1 MVKNL
6 VPGGTFLLNT
16 PFSKEQIWAQLP
28 TPVQQTLI
36 EKKTKFYVIDATQ
49 VARDSGMGG
58 RINTIM
64 QVCFFALSGVLPKD
78 EAIDAIKQSIIKTYG
93 KKGEEIVQMNLKAV
107 DNTLAHLHEV
117 PLTSKVNG
125 TGDFLPPVTTNAP
138 KYVREVLGK
147 LAAGLGDDLPVS
159 AFSCDGTFPTATA
172 QYEKRNLALDIPVWD
187 EAVCIQCM
195 KCVAICPHATIR
207 AKVYD
212 PKELANAPKGF
223 KATDARAPEWKGMKW
238 TLQVAAEDCTGC
250 AICVE
255 VCPAKNKTEAK
266 LKAINM
272 RSQAPLRLQE
282 RENWDFFLKLPE
294 YDRRKVKLGALR
306 QQQVLR
312 PLFEFS
318 GACAGCGET
327 PYIKMLTQLFGD
339 RAVIA
344 NATGCTSIYGGNL
357 PTTPYAKDD
366 NGRGP
371 TWCNSL
377 FEDNAEFGLG
387 FRVSIDK
394 QKEFASELLQKLAP
408 TVGQDLVDGILKANQ
423 SDEAGIYEQ
432 RERVAALKQKLQ
444 KLDAPQA
451 KLLVPLAD
459 QLVKKSVWILGGDGW
474 AYDIG
479 YGGLDHV
486 LASGRDVNVLV
497 LDTEV
502 YSNTG
507 GQCSKST
514 PRGAVAK
521 FAAGGK
527 PVGKKDLGL
536 IAMTYGHIYVASVAM
551 GYKDEQTLKA
561 FLEAESYPGPS
572 LIIAYSHCIAHGIAL
587 DAGIGAKQQKLAVE
601 SGQWLLYRFD
611 PRRAERGENPLQ
623 LDSGAA
629 KTKVNDYLMSENRF
643 KMLMKSKPEDARK
656 FFAQAQVDAEKRW
669 AQYQFLAGR
678 DPKAGTIPAPAAK
691 PQSSVDQ
698 QP

>member
-1 MVKNL
+1 M
-6 VPGGTFLLNT
+6 
-16 PFSKEQIWAQLP
+16 
-28 TPVQQTLI
+28 QQTLI
-36 EKKTKFYVIDATQ
+36 NKKVRFYVIDATQ

-64 QVCFFALSGVLPKD
+64 QVCFFALSGVLPKEESI
-78 EAIDAIKQSIIKTYG
+78 EAIKESIRKTYG
-93 KKGEEIVQMNLKAV
+93 KKGEEIVQKNLQAV

-117 PLTSKVNG
+117 PLTAKVNG
-125 TGDFLPPVTTNAP
+125 TGGFLPAITLNAP
-138 KYVREVLGK
+138 EYVRTVLGK
-147 LAAGLGDDLPVS
+147 LAAGQGDDLPVS
-159 AFSCDGTFPTATA
+159 AFTCDGTFPTATA

-187 EAVCIQCM
+187 QAVCIQCM

-212 PKELANAPKGF
+212 PKELVGAPATF
-223 KATDARAPEWKGMKW
+223 KATDARAPEWKGLKW
-238 TLQVAAEDCTGC
+238 SLQVAAEDCTGC
-250 AICVE
+250 TLCVE
-255 VCPAKNKTEAK
+255 VCPARNKSEAK

-272 RSQAPLRLQE
+272 RPQAPLRDQE
-282 RENWDFFLKLPE
+282 KANWDFFLKLPE
-294 YDRRKVKLGALR
+294 YDRRKLKLGSLR
-306 QQQVLR
+306 QQQVMQ

-344 NATGCTSIYGGNL
+344 NATGCSSIYGGNL
-357 PTTPYAKDD
+357 PTTPYTTDAA
-366 NGRGP
+366 GRGP

-394 QKEFASELLQKLAP
+394 QHEFAMELVKKLGA
-408 TVGQDLVDGILKANQ
+408 TIGDDLADGILKADQ
-423 SDEAGIYEQ
+423 TSEAGIYDQ
-432 RERVAALKQKLQ
+432 RERVEALKQKLV
-444 KLDAPQA
+444 KMEGSEA
-451 KLLVPLAD
+451 KLLRTLAD
-459 QLVKKSVWILGGDGW
+459 QLVRKSVWILGGDGW

-486 LASGRDVNVLV
+486 LATGRDVNVLV
-497 LDTEV
+497 MDTEV

-527 PVGKKDLGL
+527 AIGKKDLGL

-551 GYKDEQTLKA
+551 GYKDEHTLKA

-572 LIIAYSHCIAHGIAL
+572 LIIAYSHCIAHGINL
-587 DAGIGAKQQKLAVE
+587 DAGVGARQQKLAVE
-601 SGQWLLYRFD
+601 FGSV
-611 PRRAERGENPLQ
+611 
-623 LDSGAA
+623 AA
-629 KTKVNDYLMSENRF
+629 LPVR
-643 KMLMKSKPEDARK
+643 
-656 FFAQAQVDAEKRW
+656 
-669 AQYQFLAGR
+669 
-678 DPKAGTIPAPAAK
+678 
-691 PQSSVDQ
+691 SSPD
-698 QP
+698 